1 MIYHKE
7 KLLKELEDLV
17 NGKIDSSLFPYQ
29 KGNSIRVG
37 SFIVRVN
44 KKGFYKVYDC
54 INNVL
59 VTETFCKTSAVALA
73 KALSQGKTAK
83 ADILNIDRSIQK
95 WYNDC
100 MFYRYTMRKTKD
112 DFKHDIILT
121 RYEIARDKT
130 SAAKSQL
137 DKYIYA

>member
-1 MIYHKE
+1 MTFHKE

-17 NGKIDSSLFPYQ
+17 NGTLDSSLFPYQ
-29 KGNSIRVG
+29 KGNSIRIG

-44 KKGFYKVYDC
+44 KKGFYKVYNCSDN
-54 INNVL
+54 IL
-59 VTETFCKTSAVALA
+59 VSETFCKSSAVALA
-73 KALSQGKTAK
+73 KALSQGKSAK
-83 ADILNIDRSIQK
+83 TDILNIDRSIQK

-100 MFYRYTMRKTKD
+100 MFYRHSMRKTKD
-112 DFKHDIILT
+112 DFKHDVILT

-130 SAAKSQL
+130 SDAKRQL